1 VIKATD
7 KGEEIMKNLRVV
19 IITGLSGSGKSTA
32 LRALEDIGFFCVDNL
47 PVILLPKFLSIII
60 SSSPEIKQVAL
71 VMDLRERSF
80 LDKYGRIFD
89 GLKKKGYRI
98 EILFLESSD
107 ESLLH
112 RFSETRRAHPLSE
125 RGMIME
131 GILLER
137 EKLSSLKKMA
147 DKIIDTTSVNVH
159 QLKDLIQ
166 RHLSPSS
173 RNKKMVINV
182 TSFGYRY
189 GLPVE
194 ADLVFDVRFLP
205 NPYFV
210 ENLKDYDGNNNNVR
224 NYVLKN
230 KESKEFLKKTL
241 DLMNLLIP
249 LYEKEGKVRLNIA
262 MGCTGGR
269 HRSVVMA
276 NKISSFFS
284 SMKYLVNLNHR
295 DIDK

>member
-1 VIKATD
+1 
-7 KGEEIMKNLRVV
+7 MKNLRVV

-47 PVILLPKFLSIII
+47 PVILLPKFLSITTV
-60 SSSPEIKQVAL
+60 SSPEIKQVAM

-80 LDKYGRIFD
+80 LDKYKRIFT
-89 GLKKKGYRI
+89 GLKEKGYKI

-107 ESLLH
+107 DSLLH
-112 RFSETRRAHPLSE
+112 RFSETRRIHPLSE
-125 RGMIME
+125 RGLIME
-131 GILLER
+131 GILMER

-147 DKIIDTTSVNVH
+147 DKIIDTTSINVH
-159 QLKDLIQ
+159 QLKDIVQ
-166 RHLSPSS
+166 RHFLPSS
-173 RNKKMVINV
+173 RQKKMVINI

-189 GLPVE
+189 GLPVD

-210 ENLKDYDGNNNNVR
+210 ENLKNYDGHHADVQ
-224 NYVLKN
+224 NYVLQN
-230 KESKEFLKKTL
+230 KESKKFLEKIL

-262 MGCTGGR
+262 MGCTGGK

-276 NKISSFFS
+276 NKLDSYFS
-284 SMKYLVNLNHR
+284 TMKYLVNLNHR
-295 DIDK
+295 DINKN

>member
-1 VIKATD
+1 
-7 KGEEIMKNLRVV
+7 
-19 IITGLSGSGKSTA
+19 
-32 LRALEDIGFFCVDNL
+32 
-47 PVILLPKFLSIII
+47 LLPKFLAITTV
-60 SSSPEIKQVAL
+60 SSPEIKRVAM

-80 LDKYGRIFD
+80 LDKYERIFA
-89 GLKKKGYRI
+89 GLKQKGYKI

-112 RFSETRRAHPLSE
+112 RFSETRRIHPLSE

-131 GILLER
+131 GILMER

-159 QLKDLIQ
+159 QLKDIVQ
-166 RHLSPSS
+166 RHFLPSS
-173 RNKKMVINV
+173 RKKKMAINM

-189 GLPVE
+189 GLPAD

-210 ENLKDYDGNNNNVR
+210 ENLKNYDGHNVEVQ
-224 NYVLKN
+224 NYVMHN
-230 KESKEFLKKTL
+230 KQGKEFLKKIL

-262 MGCTGGR
+262 MGCTGGK

-276 NKISSFFS
+276 NKLALHFS

-295 DIDK
+295 DINKN

>member
-1 VIKATD
+1 
-7 KGEEIMKNLRVV
+7 MKNLRVV

-47 PVILLPKFLSIII
+47 PVVLLPKFLDITTL
-60 SSSPEIKQVAL
+60 SSPEIDRVAM

-80 LDKYGRIFD
+80 LDKYPRIFTR
-89 GLKKKGYRI
+89 LKDKGYKI

-107 ESLLH
+107 DSLLH
-112 RFSETRRAHPLSE
+112 RFSETRRIHPLSE
-125 RGMIME
+125 KGPIME

-159 QLKDLIQ
+159 QLKDIVQ
-166 RHLSPSS
+166 RHFLPSS
-173 RNKKMVINV
+173 GHKKMVINV

-189 GLPVE
+189 GLPAD

-210 ENLKDYDGNNNNVR
+210 ENLKNFDGHHAAVKD
-224 NYVLKN
+224 YVLKN
-230 KESKEFLKKTL
+230 KESKEFLKKIL
-241 DLMNLLIP
+241 DLMALLIP
-249 LYEKEGKVRLNIA
+249 LYEKEGKVRLNVA
-262 MGCTGGR
+262 LGCTGGK

-276 NKISSFFS
+276 NELGSYFS
-284 SMKYLVNLNHR
+284 TMKYIVNLNHR
-295 DIDK
+295 DINKS